1 MPYCKNNNFI
11 FNFFLLFVSTCLLV
25 TSYAYADDQS
35 NIFIQRA
42 EIAKSQE
49 IYYLY
54 PQAELKLSDE
64 VKQTLDKGF
73 KLNFILEFQL
83 SLPRKYW
90 FSDEIV
96 TVTQPITLFYHPL
109 SRRYLLTQGRYEKSL
124 ANLKEVA
131 AEFLQL
137 RPIKVFAENQIELD
151 QPYEAALL
159 IRLDYRKLPSAI
171 KVNQEE
177 SSAWQ
182 LTSQRFEWK
191 PDLIK

>member
-1 MPYCKNNNFI
+1 MLYCKNNNLI
-11 FNFFLLFVSTCLLV
+11 FKLVLLCVSTCLFLI
-25 TSYAYADDQS
+25 SYAFADVQS
-35 NIFIQRA
+35 NLLIQQA
-42 EIAKSQE
+42 EIANSQE
-49 IYYLY
+49 VYYLY

-96 TVTQPITLFYHPL
+96 TVTQPITLIYHPL

-137 RPIKVFAENQIELD
+137 RPIKVFSENQIEHD

-171 KVNQEE
+171 KYNQEE
-177 SSAWQ
+177 SSAWD

-191 PDLIK
+191 PNLIK

>member
-1 MPYCKNNNFI
+1 MPYCKNNNLI
-11 FNFFLLFVSTCLLV
+11 FKLVVLCVSTCLLV
-25 TSYAYADDQS
+25 ISHAFADDQS
-35 NIFIQRA
+35 NLLIQQA
-42 EIAKSQE
+42 EIANSQE
-49 IYYLY
+49 VYYLY
-54 PQAELKLSDE
+54 PQAELKLSDD
-64 VKQTLDKGF
+64 VQQTLDKGF

-90 FSDEIV
+90 FSDEVV

-137 RPIKVFAENQIELD
+137 RPIKIFTEDQIEHD
-151 QPYEAALL
+151 RPYEAAVL

-171 KVNQEE
+171 KFNQEK
-177 SSAWQ
+177 SSAWH

-191 PDLIK
+191 PNLIK